1 MLKELTIKNFA
12 IIEDITIFF
21 DDGMTALTG
30 QTGAGK
36 SLIIDSIGLL
46 LGERADGDMI
56 RYGSK
61 KASIKGVFEVTN
73 DNARTILDQYDI
85 MGKEITI
92 YREINDNSKN
102 VIRVNDKNITLNQL
116 KAIGLSLADIHVQHD
131 TFRLINPDTYI
142 DLLDHYGD
150 SRLFEAFNEYQYS
163 LSIYKDSLKKYQEIL
178 TKNKNLNDKID
189 LLKFQYEEIGAL
201 DIKANE
207 LKTLEE
213 EINKM
218 ANYDKIYHNLNQAYE
233 FISNV
238 DNIYEAYQALNK
250 IKEFDSFYDE
260 ASLKLSGFFYEIE
273 DIRGEIN
280 NQISNLDFDPE
291 ELDLMNQRYNDIT
304 NLLKKYKMTD
314 NELLS
319 YYQKIKEEIMLTENY
334 DEYLNEVKEKLISD
348 YHNLIKKG
356 EVLTNLRK
364 KTALKLSSDLIKEC
378 TDLDLENMDF
388 EVSFKETISRNDF
401 AKDTFNDNG
410 IDKIDFLITLNKGE
424 PKKPLSKV
432 ASGGELSRIMLAF
445 KSIFAKIQRL
455 SLIVFDEIDS
465 GISGVAAAKMAQKIY
480 QISKITQ
487 VLCITHLPHV
497 ASIADNHIHIY
508 KIESDNRTKTDIKKL
523 SDDDRIKEIAMMISG
538 NKLTPSSLLNAKE
551 LLQK

>member
-73 DNARTILDQYDI
+73 DNARKILDQYDI
-85 MGKEITI
+85 MGSEITI

-102 VIRVNDKNITLNQL
+102 VIKVNEKSITLNQL
-116 KAIGLSLADIHVQHD
+116 KAIGLALADIHVQHD

-150 SRLFEAFNEYQYS
+150 SRLFEAFNDYQYY

-178 TKNKNLNDKID
+178 MKNKNLNDKID

-201 DIKANE
+201 DLKANE
-207 LKTLEE
+207 LKNLEE

-250 IKEFDSFYDE
+250 IKEYDSFYDE

-280 NQISNLDFDPE
+280 NQISNLDFDPQ
-291 ELDLMNQRYNDIT
+291 ELDLMNQRYNDIS
-304 NLLKKYKMTD
+304 NLLKKYRMTD
-314 NELLS
+314 DELLT

-348 YHNLIKKG
+348 YNALIKKG
-356 EVLTNLRK
+356 ELLTELRK

-388 EVSFKETISRNDF
+388 EVSFKETIGRNDF
-401 AKDTFNDNG
+401 SKDTFNDNG

-445 KSIFAKIQRL
+445 KSIFAKIQKL

-480 QISKITQ
+480 QISKFTQ

-497 ASIADNHIHIY
+497 ASIADHHIHIY

>member
-73 DNARTILDQYDI
+73 DNARKILDQYDI

-201 DIKANE
+201 DIKDNE
-207 LKTLEE
+207 LKSLEE

-291 ELDLMNQRYNDIT
+291 ELDSMNQRYNDIT
-304 NLLKKYKMTD
+304 SLLKKYKMTD

-334 DEYLNEVKEKLISD
+334 DEYVNEVKEKLILD

-356 EVLTNLRK
+356 EALTELRK

-378 TDLDLENMDF
+378 IDLDLENMDF
-388 EVSFKETISRNDF
+388 EVSFKETINRNDF

-508 KIESDNRTKTDIKKL
+508 KIESDDRTKTDIKKL

>member
-73 DNARTILDQYDI
+73 DNARKILDQYDI
-85 MGKEITI
+85 MGSEITI

-102 VIRVNDKNITLNQL
+102 VIRVNEKSITLNQL
-116 KAIGLSLADIHVQHD
+116 KAIGLALADIHVQHD

-150 SRLFEAFNEYQYS
+150 SRLFEAFNDYQYY

-178 TKNKNLNDKID
+178 MKNKNLNDKID

-201 DIKANE
+201 DLKANE
-207 LKTLEE
+207 LKNLEE

-250 IKEFDSFYDE
+250 IKEYDSFYDE

-280 NQISNLDFDPE
+280 NQISNLDFDPQ
-291 ELDLMNQRYNDIT
+291 ELDLMNQRYNDIS

-314 NELLS
+314 DELLA

-348 YHNLIKKG
+348 YNALIKKG
-356 EVLTNLRK
+356 ELLTELRK

-388 EVSFKETISRNDF
+388 EVSFKETIGRNDF
-401 AKDTFNDNG
+401 SKDTFNDNG

-445 KSIFAKIQRL
+445 KSIFAKIQKL

-480 QISKITQ
+480 QISKFTQ

-497 ASIADNHIHIY
+497 ASIADYHIHIY

-551 LLQK
+551 LLKK

>member
-36 SLIIDSIGLL
+36 SLIIDSIVLL

-61 KASIKGVFEVTN
+61 KASLKGVFEVTN

-201 DIKANE
+201 DIKDNE

-356 EVLTNLRK
+356 EVLTELRK

-378 TDLDLENMDF
+378 IDLDLENMDF

-538 NKLTPSSLLNAKE
+538 NKLTPSSL
-551 LLQK
+551 

>member
-73 DNARTILDQYDI
+73 DNARKILDQYDI

-116 KAIGLSLADIHVQHD
+116 KAIGFSLADIHVQHD

-201 DIKANE
+201 DIKDNE

-356 EVLTNLRK
+356 EALTELRK

-378 TDLDLENMDF
+378 IDLDLENMDF
-388 EVSFKETISRNDF
+388 EVSFKETINRNDF

>member
-73 DNARTILDQYDI
+73 DNARKILDQYDI

-178 TKNKNLNDKID
+178 TKNTNLNDKID

-201 DIKANE
+201 DIKDNE
-207 LKTLEE
+207 LKSLEE

-291 ELDLMNQRYNDIT
+291 ELDSMNQRYNDIT
-304 NLLKKYKMTD
+304 SLLKKYKMTD

-334 DEYLNEVKEKLISD
+334 DEYVNEVKEKLILD

-356 EVLTNLRK
+356 EALTELRK

-378 TDLDLENMDF
+378 IDLDLENMDF
-388 EVSFKETISRNDF
+388 EVSFKETINRNDF

-508 KIESDNRTKTDIKKL
+508 KIESDDRTKTDIKKL

>member
-73 DNARTILDQYDI
+73 DNARKILDQYDI
-85 MGKEITI
+85 MGSEITI

-102 VIRVNDKNITLNQL
+102 VIRVNEKSITLNQL
-116 KAIGLSLADIHVQHD
+116 KAIGLALADIHVQHD

-150 SRLFEAFNEYQYS
+150 SRLFEAFNDYQYY

-178 TKNKNLNDKID
+178 MKNKNLNDKID

-201 DIKANE
+201 DLKANE
-207 LKTLEE
+207 LKNLEE

-250 IKEFDSFYDE
+250 IKEYDSFYDE

-280 NQISNLDFDPE
+280 NQISNLDFDPQ
-291 ELDLMNQRYNDIT
+291 ELDLMNQRYNDIS

-314 NELLS
+314 DELLA

-348 YHNLIKKG
+348 YNALIKKG
-356 EVLTNLRK
+356 ELLTELRK

-388 EVSFKETISRNDF
+388 EVSFKETIGRNDF
-401 AKDTFNDNG
+401 SKDTFNDNG

-445 KSIFAKIQRL
+445 KSIFAKIQKL

-480 QISKITQ
+480 QISKFTQ

-497 ASIADNHIHIY
+497 ASIADYHIHIY
-508 KIESDNRTKTDIKKL
+508 KIESENRTKTDIKKL

>member
-73 DNARTILDQYDI
+73 DNARKILDQYDI

-116 KAIGLSLADIHVQHD
+116 KAIGFSLADIHVQHD

-201 DIKANE
+201 DIKDNE

-291 ELDLMNQRYNDIT
+291 ELDSMNQRYNDIT
-304 NLLKKYKMTD
+304 NLLKKYKMTY

-356 EVLTNLRK
+356 EALTELRK
-364 KTALKLSSDLIKEC
+364 KNALKLSSDLIKEC
-378 TDLDLENMDF
+378 IDLDLENMDF